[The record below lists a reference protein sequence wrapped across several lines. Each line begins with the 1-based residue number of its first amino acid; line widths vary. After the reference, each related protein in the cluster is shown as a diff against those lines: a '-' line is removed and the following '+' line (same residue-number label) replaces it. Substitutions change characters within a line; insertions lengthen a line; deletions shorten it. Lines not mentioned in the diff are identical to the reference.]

1 MALIE
6 GIGDDFIT
14 FLFII
19 FIIVIVIISWLSTN
33 VRELSFPANLLVIE
47 RRSRRLYTTADL
59 NHLVN
64 NGNSNNNNNNSASFR
79 SSTTTTTTTTL
90 HHRTATVTTRTTV
103 TRSSPNS
110 NNNITNNNENHN
122 NQTHVDSVD
131 NNNRSNQI
139 TSLSLDRSHEL
150 ELVNEIVEQALVDN
164 LLDGDFY
171 SSNDIELLNTSNH
184 VNRVNS
190 LPQTTTT
197 TRLETNNLDVNSLDN
212 HIGIQSANGD
222 VASSINS
229 KYVFYYY

>member
-14 FLFII
+14 FLFIV

-59 NHLVN
+59 NQLASN
-64 NGNSNNNNNNSASFR
+64 ANSNNNNNRSNSPNSSIR

-90 HHRTATVTTRTTV
+90 HHRTSTVTTRTTV
-103 TRSSPNS
+103 TRSST
-110 NNNITNNNENHN
+110 INNNENN
-122 NQTHVDSVD
+122 GQNRVESP
-131 NNNRSNQI
+131 NNRSNHI

-164 LLDGDFY
+164 LLDGEFY
-171 SSNDIELLNTSNH
+171 STNDIELLNTANT
-184 VNRVNS
+184 NNVNS
-190 LPQTTTT
+190 LPQP
-197 TRLETNNLDVNSLDN
+197 TRLDTNNIDMNDLDN
-212 HIGIQSANGD
+212 HNGIQSSNGE
-222 VASSINS
+222 VASSINT
-229 KYVFYYY
+229 K